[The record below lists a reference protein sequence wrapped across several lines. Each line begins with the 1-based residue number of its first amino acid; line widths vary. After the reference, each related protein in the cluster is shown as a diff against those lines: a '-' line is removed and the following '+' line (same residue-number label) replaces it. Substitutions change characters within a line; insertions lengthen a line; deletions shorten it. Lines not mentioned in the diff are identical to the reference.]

1 MMDGEGETTYPL
13 GVGVSAEGEVSEH
26 LLVGEL
32 VTLGDLDDAVEDEH
46 VAVGLRLEHQNV
58 L

>member
-1 MMDGEGETTYPL
+1 VVRGAKTYPL